1 MELRRQKQA
10 RQPRTPFSTQQLL
23 GLERKFAEKQYL
35 SIAERAEFARSLR
48 LTETQ
53 VYRIVYR
60 YTGRRLHTRSV
71 SALIASSRLM
81 KQANRRTIVVVIIER
96 LYHRRL

>member
-1 MELRRQKQA
+1 MWYAAEPSRGGGDAATTTELRRQKQA

-35 SIAERAEFARSLR
+35 SIAERSEFAKTLR

-53 VYRIVYR
+53 V
-60 YTGRRLHTRSV
+60 
-71 SALIASSRLM
+71 
-81 KQANRRTIVVVIIER
+81 
-96 LYHRRL
+96 

>member
-1 MELRRQKQA
+1 MSVRNVAETSSTASRDCSDAGMTPMELRRQKQA

-35 SIAERAEFARSLR
+35 SIAERADFARSLG

-53 VYRIVYR
+53 VIDYNW
-60 YTGRRLHTRSV
+60 L
-71 SALIASSRLM
+71 
-81 KQANRRTIVVVIIER
+81 
-96 LYHRRL
+96 